1 MQLAYIC
8 KMVWL
13 YIICIQFLCSVPFV
27 KINLWV
33 GAPGGH
39 SFQVP
44 MFLNGKKVQSE
55 TWRDGRKMVCSRIGE
70 CKEIK
75 IGWSAESCGV
85 QSFRRLNSWPIPM
98 SPCQICQCVT
108 KVVSWTPLDHQG
120 KQHLLWCA
128 QSRHWRLGSTKYI
141 ADVCSLRILR
151 LRFFRKSEKA
161 PKAPLLLQILHQPQL
176 SSLDGTPILQIP
188 GEVIAR
194 TPQCTPS
201 EWPGFT
207 ISHQP
212 RRDSLGW
219 WWWNDQ
225 TVFGQHIARYC

>member
-1 MQLAYIC
+1 MHSIFVLG
-8 KMVWL
+8 
-13 YIICIQFLCSVPFV
+13 PFV

-108 KVVSWTPLDHQG
+108 KSSAEHPWITKESNTFYDVHNPATGVLEAPSISRMSVPWGSWGWGFSG
-120 KQHLLWCA
+120 KVRRHRRHLCFCRFCINHSFPHSTVPDSADTRWSDCPDAAVYAKRVTRFHDLSPA
-128 QSRHWRLGSTKYI
+128 SPRLAGLVMVKWSNSFWST
-141 ADVCSLRILR
+141 
-151 LRFFRKSEKA
+151 
-161 PKAPLLLQILHQPQL
+161 
-176 SSLDGTPILQIP
+176 
-188 GEVIAR
+188 
-194 TPQCTPS
+194 
-201 EWPGFT
+201 
-207 ISHQP
+207 
-212 RRDSLGW
+212 
-219 WWWNDQ
+219 
-225 TVFGQHIARYC
+225 YC